1 MTRTEFEELIR
12 HAIKSLPQKFRDK
25 LENVDVVI
33 DEETRNS
40 LLGLY
45 QGIPLKDRT
54 TGYNL
59 VMPDKITLF
68 KRNIEGLCE
77 ATGRD
82 IQKEVKHVIVHE
94 IAHHFGMSDQ
104 HLRDLGV
111 Y

>member
-1 MTRTEFEELIR
+1 MTRTEFEELIQN
-12 HAIKSLPQKFRDK
+12 AVQSLPKKFKVK
-25 LENVDVVI
+25 LENVDFVI
-33 DEETRNS
+33 NEETRSS

-54 TGYNL
+54 TNYNL

-68 KRNIEGLCE
+68 KRNIEELCE

-104 HLRDLGV
+104 HLRDLDV